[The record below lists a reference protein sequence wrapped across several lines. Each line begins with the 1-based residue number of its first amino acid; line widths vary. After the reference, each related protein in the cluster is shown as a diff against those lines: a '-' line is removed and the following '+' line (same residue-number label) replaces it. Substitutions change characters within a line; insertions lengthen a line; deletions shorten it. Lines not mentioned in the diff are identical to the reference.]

1 MNRSVSTELELDAG
15 SYTVRI
21 RITATRYQKR
31 PTVEEVIRMNCKD
44 RQEKLLQIGMSYD
57 LAHAK
62 GIIQET
68 EEDKTRKAE
77 REARDEAAAKTKAR
91 EEAKKRK
98 YKEWL
103 RNKKRIERIRREKER
118 RDTHKKKK
126 QGPKDR
132 KSRATENGEEPKGA
146 AENGD
151 TPRKDDSSLRND
163 DQNPGERV
171 VSDDETKR
179 EESQTKVED
188 FATPKDTTPSPSQ
201 SLEVEPASAPT
212 CDVNSDKDTPNL
224 SDGPINGKP
233 ETALKLDSFGSTQSQ
248 GEHSQNVPT
257 LLDKSLNPDKI
268 TQENMETSNGDLTPK
283 ESPVPAVRVNGEE
296 MDNQVLPTPPPSP
309 SSLGPRSD
317 ASEAETVVTY
327 VSSIDTDLDDRYFE
341 AEFGDDEFRNGSLAI
356 AEGGPIVDDD
366 NDLEEYSSDPWN
378 AVCVVGLR
386 LYTKVGQ
393 ASVKVI
399 RPSEDDEKQEKEE
412 TPLDVDDPMRS
423 MSDEPVTPSTPLKE
437 KKSAAPESIAERL
450 ARQIPVPRSVLERR
464 TKVTG

>member
-77 REARDEAAAKTKAR
+77 REARDEAATKAKAK

-98 YKEWL
+98 YKDWL

-118 RDTHKKKK
+118 RDTHRKKK
-126 QGPKDR
+126 QGPKDG
-132 KSRATENGEEPKGA
+132 KPRATENGEEPKVA
-146 AENGD
+146 VENGD
-151 TPRKDDSSLRND
+151 TARKDDSSLLDD
-163 DQNPGERV
+163 DQRPGERV
-171 VSDDETKR
+171 VSDNEARR
-179 EESQTKVED
+179 EESQTNVAD
-188 FATPKDTTPSPSQ
+188 FVTAKDTTSSPSQ
-201 SLEVEPASAPT
+201 SLKVHPAGAPA
-212 CDVNSDKDTPNL
+212 CDVNSDKDVPNL
-224 SDGPINGKP
+224 SNTPINGKP
-233 ETALKLDSFGSTQSQ
+233 ETAEKLDSPGSEQSQ
-248 GEHSQNVPT
+248 GELAQDAPIVS
-257 LLDKSLNPDKI
+257 DKSLNQDKM
-268 TQENMETSNGDLTPK
+268 TQDNMESSNGDLTPK
-283 ESPVPAVRVNGEE
+283 ESPLPAVRVNGEE
-296 MDNQVLPTPPPSP
+296 MDKQALPTPPPSP

-317 ASEAETVVTY
+317 ASEAETIVTY

-341 AEFGDDEFRNGSLAI
+341 AEFGDDEFRNGSLVI
-356 AEGGPIVDDD
+356 AEGGPIGDDD

-399 RPSEDDEKQEKEE
+399 RPSEDDERQEKEE

-423 MSDEPVTPSTPLKE
+423 MSDEPVTPSTPLRE